1 MDALFPW
8 RKQQQPQPPP
18 PSTYSHGSSSSHHV
32 GNNNHHSLPHPEEH
46 HAQHYNGRRQ
56 LPPRWAS
63 AAAEAT
69 TRIAHGTS
77 ESSRL
82 FGFNDDTINNA
93 DDEHYDDDDGGGYNN
108 SSRRPVYRS
117 PPPTEDD
124 SSGGGEGLYET
135 DPPPPPP
142 QSRDAVF
149 GGNQTPR
156 QYYYDE
162 SQNTRYY
169 DESQLFGGTNAAAT
183 TTTMNNIN
191 YEDSQR
197 SSTMNYEESQRSS
210 TMNYDESQRSST
222 MNYNQPPIPQQS
234 QPPRLPPQKTR
245 HALLSQSIHS
255 LASSNTS
262 ASQLGVMPYHAAATP
277 VSSSSLPARENGS
290 NNILLPTTTAND
302 VSPLRQLLDAI
313 NMSILP
319 SSLRLSSLAMAVEFF
334 DHRDRSMHDVELIEG
349 AAYVL
354 YHKLGLALRL
364 SRCGKV
370 AVAALPSSRTFGAVG
385 ITSGDGPGGGGVRR
399 SSFQSAGGN
408 SGLFMGNHYLSYQHS
423 LANSLAL
430 QQQTEYD
437 KEIAMV
443 CSCLEMV
450 HRANPDAIAQTWDE
464 CGVEILPFLVSVLE
478 RPFLKIERAIS
489 VVLLG
494 SSSNSAAAANVPG
507 SMERAVAMAVTR
519 DMKLA
524 VQKVTKVLAMY
535 SLVPDAKRP
544 MCDSEGMLRWLT
556 RIIDTHNYN
565 RVKPGAPPVMG
576 GTASTR
582 LGAGSGGVG
591 ETTITTNA
599 MDEESDER
607 LRRARRLELAAL
619 ATSGNGLYM
628 TEAARFNTIAILTN
642 LAAHES
648 NRMLMLHEPG
658 LLDNI
663 CRVVHNE
670 RNEVPKQCSALAI
683 MNLSNG
689 DMDHVPEMA
698 RNDLVLETLLKL
710 MKEDNPETRR
720 NAVVTIFNVA
730 CSDQNTVRL
739 ARYRDGIVLDALV
752 DLVGSD
758 DPVLRGHDEARANA
772 AETLFNMACSEISE
786 TTDRMANHAGL
797 LECLAVTLRGEHTG
811 LEVKMYCSATL
822 RRMAEIIRHPM
833 IAQGALLSALV
844 KGSTWTN
851 TDCIAEAFHA
861 QALVPENCVIMAH
874 HHGLL
879 NALSRLALAKG
890 DGDDTEKVRIA
901 ACLAIELMSRR
912 DEVRTLLSQN
922 EGIMMALTKASY
934 GEVQQKEFVDR
945 RMSGMTTDFN
955 IDSSHKSSEG
965 GGDDDDDVSMQS
977 RRIQL
982 ALKNLVEAM

>member
-1 MDALFPW
+1 
-8 RKQQQPQPPP
+8 
-18 PSTYSHGSSSSHHV
+18 
-32 GNNNHHSLPHPEEH
+32 
-46 HAQHYNGRRQ
+46 
-56 LPPRWAS
+56 
-63 AAAEAT
+63 
-69 TRIAHGTS
+69 
-77 ESSRL
+77 
-82 FGFNDDTINNA
+82 
-93 DDEHYDDDDGGGYNN
+93 
-108 SSRRPVYRS
+108 
-117 PPPTEDD
+117 
-124 SSGGGEGLYET
+124 
-135 DPPPPPP
+135 
-142 QSRDAVF
+142 
-149 GGNQTPR
+149 
-156 QYYYDE
+156 
-162 SQNTRYY
+162 
-169 DESQLFGGTNAAAT
+169 
-183 TTTMNNIN
+183 
-191 YEDSQR
+191 
-197 SSTMNYEESQRSS
+197 
-210 TMNYDESQRSST
+210 
-222 MNYNQPPIPQQS
+222 
-234 QPPRLPPQKTR
+234 
-245 HALLSQSIHS
+245 
-255 LASSNTS
+255 
-262 ASQLGVMPYHAAATP
+262 MPYHAAATP
-277 VSSSSLPARENGS
+277 ASSSSLPTREDGS
-290 NNILLPTTTAND
+290 NDILLPTTAND

-319 SSLRLSSLAMAVEFF
+319 SSLRLSSLARAVEFF

-364 SRCGKV
+364 SRCGEV
-370 AVAALPSSRTFGAVG
+370 AVAALPSSPTTSAVG
-385 ITSGDGPGGGGVRR
+385 ITSGDGPGGGGGGVRR

-582 LGAGSGGVG
+582 LGAGSGGGVG

-965 GGDDDDDVSMQS
+965 GGDDDDDASMQS